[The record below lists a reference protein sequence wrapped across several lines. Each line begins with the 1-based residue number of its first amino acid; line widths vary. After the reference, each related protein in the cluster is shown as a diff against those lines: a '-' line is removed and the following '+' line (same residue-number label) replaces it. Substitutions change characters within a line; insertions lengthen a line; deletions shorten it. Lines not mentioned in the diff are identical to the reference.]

1 MNKKHYL
8 GRTVTGW
15 EKYTETEEITGVAL
29 VKDEN
34 TEVFAGG
41 TSGYVLEV
49 DCPYAT
55 QAMADNILSSV
66 RGRKYKGYKA
76 NGAALSIDAELGD
89 GITVN
94 GLYSV
99 LAQQTL
105 TFGAGHTSEIAAPG
119 EKNIN
124 HEFPYLSKEKR
135 ANRRIQT
142 EMWSAIKKNAETI
155 TLEVGKVMDELE
167 SYSTIEMTDAS
178 IELAVSESKI
188 YTDGKYNEVDRKYTE
203 LKVTLDGV
211 TVTDPS
217 GTTKISGSSIE
228 TDTLKVKAA
237 NIEGELVAS
246 KLKGDKVNII
256 SASGNIY
263 GEMSVAQNGALYILS
278 GVASGFLLG
287 GTNANPVVTCLGA
300 FYAETV
306 VADNLNTYIENFET
320 RIYRLERLSGLV

>member
-29 VKDEN
+29 LKDDN
-34 TEVFAGG
+34 TEVFAGD

-55 QAMADNILSSV
+55 QTMADNILSSM

-99 LAQQTL
+99 LVQQTL

-135 ANRRIQT
+135 VNRRIQAK
-142 EMWSAIKKNAETI
+142 MWSDISKNSETI
-155 TLEVGKVMDELE
+155 ALEVGKITSELE
-167 SYSTIEMTDAS
+167 NYATIEMTDAS
-178 IELAVSESKI
+178 IELAVSQSKI
-188 YTDGKYNEVDRKYTE
+188 YTDGKYTE

-211 TVTDPS
+211 TVTDS
-217 GTTKISGSSIE
+217 GGTTKIKGSSIE
-228 TDTLKVKAA
+228 TDTLYVKSA
-237 NIEGELVAS
+237 NITGDLVAAA
-246 KLKGDKVNII
+246 LKGDKINIVS
-256 SASGNIY
+256 SAGVIY
-263 GEMSVAQNGALYILS
+263 GEMSVTSAGALYILS

-287 GTNANPVVTCLGA
+287 GTDANPTVACMGT
-300 FYAETV
+300 FYADNV
-306 VADNLNTYIENFET
+306 VADNLQTYFDAFET
-320 RIYRLERLSGLV
+320 RISRLERLFG